1 VSCPGFHASASL
13 TAIPRIPWS
22 DRGRCYQG
30 SEIRPPA
37 RGRGAA
43 ADEADEHALACNA
56 VLAELPGPR
65 PGQLAAEAPAAT
77 AEIGPENG
85 KADILAR
92 LINYLTGSLAPEA
105 ASLSIPLQDQALR
118 AETLHA
124 LIPRLPVDVLSVV
137 LAAAESISDS
147 YHRSLLV
154 EALAHHVPAD
164 LAST

>member
-1 VSCPGFHASASL
+1 M
-13 TAIPRIPWS
+13 IPRIPWS

-30 SEIRPPA
+30 PEIRPPA

-43 ADEADEHALACNA
+43 AEDAGERALACNA
-56 VLAELPGPR
+56 VLAGLPGPR
-65 PGQLAAEAPAAT
+65 PGQLAAEALAAT

-85 KADILAR
+85 KADILAW
-92 LINYLTGSLAPEA
+92 LINYLPGSLVPEA
-105 ASLSIPLQDQALR
+105 ASISIALQDEVLR

-124 LIPRLPVDVLSVV
+124 LIPRLSVDVLSVV

-154 EALAHHVPAD
+154 EALAHRVPAD
-164 LAST
+164 LPIQR